1 MRTASV
7 NPARSTRR
15 GRLRFLR
22 RSSGPADGRRAAGPH
37 RVVVRPRP
45 GPGYYVSLWS
55 GLLLDE
61 PGILVWSNS
70 AGERYPPVHRL
81 GIILVRPRHPIA
93 PQVLEQGASVQPVR
107 LARVLR
113 PGEFSVIPG
122 TQAVRID
129 GYPVH
134 REMQRIAAQAVQ
146 LDGDQARLGMQLGQ
160 GSPDSA

>member
-70 AGERYPPVHRL
+70 AGERY
-81 GIILVRPRHPIA
+81 G
-93 PQVLEQGASVQPVR
+93 
-107 LARVLR
+107 
-113 PGEFSVIPG
+113 
-122 TQAVRID
+122 
-129 GYPVH
+129 PVH
-134 REMQRIAAQAVQ
+134 REMQHIAAQAVQ
-146 LDGDQARLGMQLGQ
+146 LDGDQARPGMQLGQ
-160 GSPDSA
+160 GRQTRPDSGTGSTVAHAT